1 MANKNMDL
9 TASAAAS
16 GDKLEP
22 VLNFEDMMREEEM
35 KDSLKMEHH
44 RRISK
49 LDNDTKFSKELDKVQ
64 VKKDADQTDT

>member
-9 TASAAAS
+9 SASAAATS

-22 VLNFEDMMREEEM
+22 VLNFEDMMREEENNE
-35 KDSLKMEHH
+35 KLKIEHH

-49 LDNDTKFSKELDKVQ
+49 LDNDGKF
-64 VKKDADQTDT
+64 